1 MRKGEVQIYT
11 GDGKGKTTAAF
22 GLCFRALGHGHR
34 VRVIQFLKAER
45 CGEHVMAE
53 KVGLPVTQCPM
64 GRKSGPC
71 AVLCPLI
78 KEAERVLKENAADLL
93 VLDELMA
100 ALRHGCVKLD
110 EVLALLDER
119 PENTEIVMTGRRAPR
134 ELVERAALV
143 TSMEKVKH
151 FFDAGVPA
159 REGIEY

>member
-1 MRKGEVQIYT
+1 MRRGEVQIYT
-11 GDGKGKTTAAF
+11 GDGKGKSTAAF
-22 GLCFRALGHGHR
+22 GLCLRALGHGHR
-34 VRVIQFLKAER
+34 VRV
-45 CGEHVMAE
+45 
-53 KVGLPVTQCPM
+53 KVSQCPM

-71 AVLCPLI
+71 ARPCPLFV
-78 KEAERVLKENAADLL
+78 EAEKILEENAADLL

-100 ALRHGCVKLD
+100 AIRHGCVTLD
-110 EVLALLDER
+110 EALSLLDKR

-134 ELVERAALV
+134 ELAERAALV

>member
-11 GDGKGKTTAAF
+11 GDGKGKSTAAF
-22 GLCFRALGHGHR
+22 GLCLRALGHGHR
-34 VRVIQFLKAER
+34 VRVVQFLKAER

-53 KVGLPVTQCPM
+53 KIGLKVSQCPM

-71 AVLCPLI
+71 ARPCPLFV
-78 KEAERVLKENAADLL
+78 EAQKILEENAADLL

-100 ALRHGCVKLD
+100 AIRHGCVDK
-110 EVLALLDER
+110 R

-134 ELVERAALV
+134 ELAERAALV

>member
-1 MRKGEVQIYT
+1 MRRGEVQIYT

-22 GLCFRALGHGHR
+22 GLCLRALGHGHR
-34 VRVIQFLKAER
+34 VRVVQFLKAER
-45 CGEHVMAE
+45 CGEHAAAE
-53 KVGLPVTQCPM
+53 KIGLPVTQCPM

-71 AVLCPLI
+71 AQPCPLFI
-78 KEAERVLKENAADLL
+78 EARRVLEDNAADLL

-100 ALRHGCVKLD
+100 ALRRGCVSLD
-110 EVLALLDER
+110 EAISLLDMR

-134 ELVERAALV
+134 ELIERAGLV
-143 TSMEKVKH
+143 TTMEKTKH

>member
-1 MRKGEVQIYT
+1 MRRGEVQIYT

-22 GLCFRALGHGHR
+22 GLCLRALGYGHR

-45 CGEHVMAE
+45 CGEHIMAE
-53 KVGLPVTQCPM
+53 KIGLPVTQCPM

-71 AVLCPLI
+71 AVPCPLI
-78 KEAERVLKENAADLL
+78 KEAEKILDGDGADLL

-100 ALRHGCVKLD
+100 AIRHRCVSLD
-110 EVLALLDER
+110 EALALLSKR

-134 ELVERAALV
+134 ELTERAGLV
-143 TSMEKVKH
+143 TSMEKAKH

>member
-11 GDGKGKTTAAF
+11 GDGKGKTTAAL
-22 GLCFRALGHGHR
+22 GLCFRALGRGHR

-45 CGEHVMAE
+45 CGEHIMAE
-53 KVGLPVTQCPM
+53 KIGLEVTRCPM
-64 GRKSGPC
+64 GRRSGPC
-71 AVLCPLI
+71 AVPCPLL
-78 KEAERVLKENAADLL
+78 KEAERLLEENAADLL

-100 ALRHGCVKLD
+100 AIRHGCVKLD
-110 EVLALLDER
+110 EALSLLDKR

-134 ELVERAALV
+134 ELVERAGRV

>member
-1 MRKGEVQIYT
+1 MRRGEVQIYT

-22 GLCFRALGHGHR
+22 GLCLRALGHGHKA
-34 VRVIQFLKAER
+34 RVIQFLKAER

-53 KVGLPVTQCPM
+53 KIGLPVTQCPM

-71 AVLCPLI
+71 SKPCPLL
-78 KEAERVLKENAADLL
+78 KEAERVLSEDAPDLL
-93 VLDELMA
+93 VLDEIMA
-100 ALRHGCVKLD
+100 ALRHKCVSTD
-110 EVLALLDER
+110 EVLSLLDER
-119 PENTEIVMTGRRAPR
+119 QENTEIVMTGRRAPR
-134 ELVERAALV
+134 ELVERAGLV

>member
-53 KVGLPVTQCPM
+53 KVGLPVTQCPK

-71 AVLCPLI
+71 AVPCPLL
-78 KEAERVLKENAADLL
+78 KEAER
-93 VLDELMA
+93 
-100 ALRHGCVKLD
+100 
-110 EVLALLDER
+110 
-119 PENTEIVMTGRRAPR
+119 
-134 ELVERAALV
+134 V
-143 TSMEKVKH
+143 TSMEKVKR